1 MKHHHHHHPMSDY
14 DIPTTENLY
23 FQGAMA
29 MLPPSDSKDPRPWQ
43 ILSQALGFPNY
54 DQELWWQNT
63 AETLNRVLEQ
73 CDYSVHLQYKYLA
86 FYHKYILPSLGPFR
100 RPGVE
105 PEYISGLSHG
115 GHPLQISVKIDK
127 SKTICRLG
135 LQAIGPLAG
144 TARDPLNSFGDRELL
159 KNLATL
165 LPHVDLRLFDHFNA
179 QVGLDRAQC
188 AVATTKLIKESHNI
202 VCTSLDL
209 KDGEVIPKVYFSTI
223 PKGLVTETP
232 LFDLTFAAIEQME
245 VYHKDA
251 PLRTALSSLKD
262 FLRPRVPTDASI
274 TPPLTGL
281 IGVDCID
288 PMLSRLKVY
297 LATFRM
303 DLSLIRDYWTLG
315 GLLTDAGTMKGLEM
329 VETLAKTLK
338 LGDEAC
344 ETLDAERLPFGI
356 NYAMKP
362 GTAEL
367 APPQI
372 YFPLLGINDG
382 FIADALVEFFQY
394 MGWEDQANRYKDELK
409 AKFPNVDISQTKN
422 VHRWLGVAYSE
433 TKGPSMN
440 ISYDVVAGNVARV

>member
-1 MKHHHHHHPMSDY
+1 
-14 DIPTTENLY
+14 
-23 FQGAMA
+23 
-29 MLPPSDSKDPRPWQ
+29 MLAPATNSKDALPWQ
-43 ILSQALGFPNY
+43 VLSQALGFPNR
-54 DQELWWQNT
+54 DQELWWINT
-63 AETLNRVLEQ
+63 AETLNRILVQ
-73 CDYSVHLQYKYLA
+73 CDYDVHLQYKYLA
-86 FYHKYILPSLGPFR
+86 FYHKYIVPSLGPFR
-100 RPGVE
+100 RQGLE
-105 PEYISGLSHG
+105 PEFISGLSHG
-115 GHPLQISVKIDK
+115 GHPLEISVKIDK

-144 TARDPLNSFGDRELL
+144 TSYDPLNSFGDRELL
-159 KNLATL
+159 ANLATL

-179 QVGLDRAQC
+179 QTGLDRKQC
-188 AVATTKLIKESHNI
+188 MVATTKLIKQSQSI
-202 VCTSLDL
+202 ICTSLDL
-209 KDGEVIPKVYFSTI
+209 KDGDVIPKVYFSTI

-232 LFDLTFAAIEQME
+232 LFDLTFQAIEQME

-251 PLRTALSSLKD
+251 PLRSALATLKD

-303 DLSLIRDYWTLG
+303 DLALIREYWTLG
-315 GLLTDAGTMKGLEM
+315 GSLTDLSTMKGLEM
-329 VETLAKTLK
+329 VETLAKTLR

-344 ETLDAERLPFGI
+344 ETIDADRLPFGI

-362 GTAEL
+362 GTSEL
-367 APPQI
+367 SPPQI
-372 YFPLLGINDG
+372 YFPLLGVNDE

-394 MGWEDQANRYKDELK
+394 LGWDEQASRYKDELK
-409 AKFPNVDISQTKN
+409 AKFPHQDISQTTN
-422 VHRWLGVAYSE
+422 IHRWLGVAYSE

-440 ISYDVVAGNVARV
+440 IYYDVVAGNLIGSL